1 MVSRTTLTF
10 GILLRANM
18 GQLTYGPYERLP
30 VRFNSKP
37 ASAHN
42 LREAKRKVGCKYR
55 LKVVVRNGWGKHCY
69 LTLSNAFTQFR
80 LRKRSEAPIEGVE
93 MKVT

>member
-1 MVSRTTLTF
+1 MKIVKGRVSRNTLTF

-18 GQLTYGPYERLP
+18 GQLTYGLYERLP

-42 LREAKRKVGCKYR
+42 LRETKRKVGCKYR
-55 LKVVVRNGWGKHCY
+55 LKVLRVRQALLPYIEPCLHPVP
-69 LTLSNAFTQFR
+69 TL
-80 LRKRSEAPIEGVE
+80 
-93 MKVT
+93 

>member
-1 MVSRTTLTF
+1 MKIVKGRVSRNTLTF

-37 ASAHN
+37 ASTHN
-42 LREAKRKVGCKYR
+42 LREDKRNVGCKYR
-55 LKVVVRNGWGKHCY
+55 LKVIRVRHALLPY
-69 LTLSNAFTQFR
+69 
-80 LRKRSEAPIEGVE
+80 IEPCLHLVP
-93 MKVT
+93 TS